1 MKNFFGVYQVPSI
14 DAETLTAAAKDAL
27 CRMNLPLSKVRGQC
41 YDGASAMSGAK
52 SGVAKRIQD
61 EEPRAVYTHCYG
73 HSINLATCDAVKQSR
88 LIKSALEMTHEI
100 TKLIMYSPRREGT
113 FKELRSANDIATG
126 SHSPGV
132 RVLCPTRWTVR
143 ADSLASII
151 GNYAVLQS
159 TWEEAVGVARDTETK
174 QG

>member
-1 MKNFFGVYQVPSI
+1 MYQVPSI
-14 DAETLTAAAKDAL
+14 DAETLTSAAKDTL
-27 CRMNLPLSKVRGQC
+27 CRMNLPLSKLRGQC

-52 SGVAKRIQD
+52 SGVVKRIQD

-88 LIKSALEMTHEI
+88 PIKTALEMTHEI
-100 TKLIMYSPRREGT
+100 TKLIKYVT
-113 FKELRSANDIATG
+113 AYFQELKSANDVSTG
-126 SHSPGV
+126 TYSCCV

-151 GNYAVLQS
+151 GNYGALQQ
-159 TWEEAVGVARDTETK
+159 TWER
-174 QG
+174 Q